1 MNIDD
6 PVTSEGKTHS
16 LERSITNDE
25 EKEDEFSKP
34 MMYLYDLE
42 ELKERKKEQMY
53 GNMYLITELYIA
65 KQLNA
70 NIIKTC
76 LEDLQIEVNN

>member
-1 MNIDD
+1 MNINEEA
-6 PVTSEGKTHS
+6 TGSEGPNSEYLNT
-16 LERSITNDE
+16 IDD

-42 ELKERKKEQMY
+42 ELNQRRKEQMY

-65 KQLNA
+65 K
-70 NIIKTC
+70 
-76 LEDLQIEVNN
+76 

>member
-1 MNIDD
+1 MNINEESIG
-6 PVTSEGKTHS
+6 SEGPNSEYLNT
-16 LERSITNDE
+16 IDD

-42 ELKERKKEQMY
+42 ELNQRRKEQMY

-65 KQLNA
+65 K
-70 NIIKTC
+70 
-76 LEDLQIEVNN
+76 

>member
-6 PVTSEGKTHS
+6 PATSEGNTHS
-16 LERSITNDE
+16 IERSIANDD

-65 KQLNA
+65 K
-70 NIIKTC
+70 
-76 LEDLQIEVNN
+76 

>member
-1 MNIDD
+1 MRSRKNSMNINEEA
-6 PVTSEGKTHS
+6 TGSEGPPPE
-16 LERSITNDE
+16 LLLNDD

-42 ELKERKKEQMY
+42 ELNQRRKEQMY

-65 KQLNA
+65 K
-70 NIIKTC
+70 
-76 LEDLQIEVNN
+76 